1 MRKKLFI
8 GTVDT
13 LFENDNDSDSDLVE
27 RNEPEINFTQIDDQK
42 LIDAYDSCLDQIQ
55 EPANINI
62 NSEIKSTQNEDK
74 MLIDAY
80 DSCLHEIERAD
91 RKYDAKREL
100 NDDCDDILNASYEK
114 VKDSVEKSVNNRS
127 MIPDNMIHLVRNSEK
142 EIQRNHLLAK
152 IRLIERSIKWS
163 AKFKV
168 EMSDYFIAI
177 ESWPNYAIEKTPR
190 RSKELKPRLTTLS
203 LLTNR
208 SSNWKICSRR
218 YPMIGIRTK
227 LNTLKSLT
235 NCWKN
240 PRKMHVKRCLLN

>member
-13 LFENDNDSDSDLVE
+13 LFENDDESDSDLVDLE
-27 RNEPEINFTQIDDQK
+27 GNEPEINFTQFDDQK
-42 LIDAYDSCLDQIQ
+42 LIDAYDSCLDQMQ
-55 EPANINI
+55 KPANINI
-62 NSEIKSTQNEDK
+62 NPDINSTQNEDK

-80 DSCLHEIERAD
+80 DSCLNEIEIAN
-91 RKYDAKREL
+91 RKHDAKREL

-127 MIPDNMIHLVRNSEK
+127 MIPDNMVHLVRNSEK

-152 IRLIERSIKWS
+152 IRRIERSINWS

-177 ESWPNYAIEKTPR
+177 ESWPNYAIGK
-190 RSKELKPRLTTLS
+190 LLS
-203 LLTNR
+203 HDFGYADRIGMLLF
-208 SSNWKICSRR
+208 WKRIN
-218 YPMIGIRTK
+218 G
-227 LNTLKSLT
+227 
-235 NCWKN
+235 
-240 PRKMHVKRCLLN
+240 